1 MKKSL
6 VILNILVVAALMLT
20 ACAPAATPAPAAPAA
35 EKPAEQAP
43 AAQAPAAQEPAA
55 EAPAAEAPAN
65 KDLVFA
71 TVVKSIAFNWFK
83 RMETGVNQFGADTG
97 VKAFMEGPS
106 QVDSAAQV
114 SMIEDLIAQDVD
126 AIVNVPYGV
135 PENEPA
141 QKKAMAAGIVVIGH
155 EAATA
160 KEGTLNYDV
169 EAFDNCSYGEEMM
182 KEMATR
188 MGEEGKYIQF
198 VGALTNASHVEWMD
212 CAQKYAEKN
221 YPKLQF
227 VARYESKEDTE
238 VPYNIMKDVLKTNPD
253 IKGVLGAAAGDVVGA
268 GRALEE
274 AKLSDK
280 TAVVGTSIPSYAG
293 ELLKTGAVDLAMA
306 WDPATAGYAGNMV
319 ALKIIN
325 KEEIKDGMDL
335 GVPGYEKI
343 KLVKGVNGVMV
354 IYGAAWI
361 KMDASNMDQYP
372 F

>member
-1 MKKSL
+1 MKKTLFVVSILLIASMLL
-6 VILNILVVAALMLT
+6 VSCGGGQEAAKKD
-20 ACAPAATPAPAAPAA
+20 P
-35 EKPAEQAP
+35 
-43 AAQAPAAQEPAA
+43 
-55 EAPAAEAPAN
+55 

-83 RMETGVNQFGADTG
+83 RLETGVQQFQKDYGIG
-97 VKAFMEGPS
+97 KAFMEGPS

-114 SMIEDLIAQDVD
+114 AMIEDLIAQQVD
-126 AIVNVPYGV
+126 AICNVPYGV

-141 QKKAMAAGIVVIGH
+141 QKKAMDAGIIVVGH

-169 EAFDNCSYGEEMM
+169 EAFDNCAYGEEMM
-182 KEMATR
+182 KEMAAR
-188 MGEEGKYIQF
+188 MGEEGEYIQF
-198 VGALTNASHVEWMD
+198 VGSLTNASHNEWQD
-212 CAQKYAEKN
+212 CAKAYADKN
-221 YPKLQF
+221 FPNLKF
-227 VARYESKEDTE
+227 IAKYESKEDQE
-238 VPYNIMKDVLKTNPD
+238 VAYNTMKDVLKTYPNVM
-253 IKGVLGAAAGDVVGA
+253 GVLGSAAGDVVGA

-274 AKLSDK
+274 AGLQDQ

-306 WDPATAGYAGNMV
+306 WDPATAGLACNVV
-319 ALKIIN
+319 ALKVLN
-325 KEEIKDGMDL
+325 GEEIKDGMDL

-343 KLVKGVNGVMV
+343 KLVKGVNGVPV

-361 KMDASNMDQYP
+361 KMDKDNMDEYP

>member
-1 MKKSL
+1 MIKRMSAVLSILL
-6 VILNILVVAALMLT
+6 VFAILT
-20 ACAPAATPAPAAPAA
+20 SCAP
-35 EKPAEQAP
+35 QAP
-43 AAQAPAAQEPAA
+43 TEVPVANPPADE
-55 EAPAAEAPAN
+55 E
-65 KDLVFA
+65 LVFA
-71 TVVKSIAFNWFK
+71 TVVKSIAFNWFL
-83 RMETGVNQFGADTG
+83 RMGTGVEDFGKDYK

-114 SMIEDLIAQDVD
+114 AMIEDLIAQGVD

-141 QKKAMAAGIVVIGH
+141 QKKAIDAGIIVIGH

-169 EAFDNCSYGEEMM
+169 EAFDNCAYGEEMV

-188 MGEEGKYIQF
+188 MGEEGQYMQF
-198 VGALTNASHVEWMD
+198 VGSLTNASHNEWMD
-212 CAQKYAEKN
+212 CAKAYAEKN
-221 YPKLQF
+221 YPNLEFIAK
-227 VARYESKEDTE
+227 YESKEDQE
-238 VPYNIMKDVLKTNPD
+238 VAYNTMKDVLKTYPD
-253 IKGVLGAAAGDVVGA
+253 VKGVMGAAAGDVVGA
-268 GRALEE
+268 GRAIEE
-274 AKLSDK
+274 AGLQDK

-306 WDPATAGYAGNMV
+306 WDPATAGYAANVV
-319 ALKIIN
+319 AYKLLHGEPIT
-325 KEEIKDGMDL
+325 DGMDL

-343 KLVKGVNGVMV
+343 KVVKGVNGVMV